1 MYERFIKADT
11 PHLQLFVYSAAT
23 WRDSRMSG
31 SWFFNMLETLILF
44 SVNTHTH
51 ESRFQAAAPW
61 SSVLCYCFD
70 WGIKR
75 VSYKTAT
82 WRITREGWFAQK
94 KREEKKI
101 VVAMSSLCL
110 PGSLDFIHS
119 RKTEI
124 GFCCGFF
131 RHASVHKEHL
141 SVQTSVFDDDLISDL
156 FCYCFPARLLQWGE
170 LYSVIKK
177 KICE

>member
-1 MYERFIKADT
+1 MSATKPQRGALQEKADL
-11 PHLQLFVYSAAT
+11 P
-23 WRDSRMSG
+23 
-31 SWFFNMLETLILF
+31 
-44 SVNTHTH
+44 
-51 ESRFQAAAPW
+51 
-61 SSVLCYCFD
+61 
-70 WGIKR
+70 K
-75 VSYKTAT
+75 
-82 WRITREGWFAQK
+82 K

-141 SVQTSVFDDDLISDL
+141 SVQTSVFDDDLISVL